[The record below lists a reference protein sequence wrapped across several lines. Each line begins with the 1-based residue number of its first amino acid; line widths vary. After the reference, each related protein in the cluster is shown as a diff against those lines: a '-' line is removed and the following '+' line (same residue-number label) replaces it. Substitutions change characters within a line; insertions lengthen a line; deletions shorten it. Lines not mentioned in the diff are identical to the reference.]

1 MKTEVE
7 QTNNINELIKK
18 HLETP
23 FHPSFLA
30 SASVTNYANT
40 GRISGTL
47 YMAIKEFTKEYSD
60 QQTSQLKEQLSIE
73 KMNSENSK
81 DSYNV
86 IIHELKEQLAA
97 KERES
102 INFAAYLSVNNY
114 ESSNGINYNKFRMEY
129 GSKYII
135 TTKHIDDI
143 YKDFINTPK

>member
-1 MKTEVE
+1 MKTARE
-7 QTNNINELIKK
+7 IAKK
-18 HLETP
+18 HEQGCEDGG
-23 FHPSFLA
+23 A
-30 SASVTNYANT
+30 NYHTDTSIVNA
-40 GRISGTL
+40 
-47 YMAIKEFTKEYSD
+47 MQEYSD